1 VTPEPW
7 DTEDG
12 ARLRGMQRA
21 ELDTRYGSDDHEP
34 GAAPTAEDITVF
46 LVARNREGT
55 AVACGALRQLD
66 AASAEIKRM
75 FVLPDYRGSGAATA
89 VLRSLEAEAA
99 RLGLSELK
107 LETGTAQ
114 PDAIR
119 FYEREG
125 YRLIDNFGPY
135 AGEPLS
141 VCYARPLAQAAADP
155 SAAESTTAAVS

>member
-1 VTPEPW
+1 MTTTQGANTGVDYSVAAEPW
-7 DTEDG
+7 DAADG
-12 ARLRGMQRA
+12 TRLRTMQRA
-21 ELDTRYGSDDHEP
+21 ELDARYGCDDHEP
-34 GAAPTAEDITVF
+34 GSAPTAEDITVF
-46 LVARNREGT
+46 LVARDGQGA

-75 FVLPDYRGSGAATA
+75 FVLPGHRGSGVAAA
-89 VLRSLEAEAA
+89 VLRSLESEAA
-99 RLGLSELK
+99 RLGLRELK

-125 YRLIDNFGPY
+125 YRPIDNFGPY

-141 VCYARPLAQAAADP
+141 VCYAR
-155 SAAESTTAAVS
+155 SFG